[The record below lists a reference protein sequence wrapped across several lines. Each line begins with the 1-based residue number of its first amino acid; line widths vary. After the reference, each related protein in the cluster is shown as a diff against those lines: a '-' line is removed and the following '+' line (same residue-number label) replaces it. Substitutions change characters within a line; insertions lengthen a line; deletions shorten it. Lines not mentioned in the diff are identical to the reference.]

1 MNSKTDNKF
10 VKARN
15 NYYLKSGAPTARVR
29 LYNFDEPELDD
40 EPTVTLLAGW
50 FLLGREAGGCGA
62 GVTRVAVG
70 VGLRSATFTTCIAPN
85 AAVFFDR
92 FAPGT
97 PDNSVAQLLLVL
109 YEIIVFRRG
118 SSKLF

>member
-1 MNSKTDNKF
+1 M
-10 VKARN
+10 KARN
-15 NYYLKSGAPTARVR
+15 NYYLRSGAPTARVR
-29 LYNFDEPELDD
+29 LYNFDVPELDD
-40 EPTVTLLAGW
+40 ELTVTLLAGW
-50 FLLGREAGGCGA
+50 FLLRREAGGCGA

-70 VGLRSATFTTCIAPN
+70 VGLRSATLTTCIAPN

-109 YEIIVFRRG
+109 YEIIVFRSADQEKCFG
-118 SSKLF
+118 